1 MKKKAP
7 LPTGRGAF
15 LHGAAGSGGGMCPR
29 EKVILFSKNRWIFA
43 TAKRNGCLFVENTQ
57 SLFEKSKTDV
67 QGAENPDMKQID
79 MAQSTKCDKIKPDMR
94 SCVHDTD
101 RKQQ

>member
-1 MKKKAP
+1 MKESP
-7 LPTGRGAF
+7 S
-15 LHGAAGSGGGMCPR
+15 AGSGRGTFCCPQKVLLFVQNQMKF
-29 EKVILFSKNRWIFA
+29 EKWKGIGL
-43 TAKRNGCLFVENTQ
+43 LFVENTQ
-57 SLFEKSKTDV
+57 TLFEKSKTDV

-79 MAQSTKCDKIKPDMR
+79 MAQSTKCDKIKLDMR

>member
-1 MKKKAP
+1 MKESPSAGN
-7 LPTGRGAF
+7 GRGTF
-15 LHGAAGSGGGMCPR
+15 CCPPKVLLFYENQTKI
-29 EKVILFSKNRWIFA
+29 EKWKGIGL
-43 TAKRNGCLFVENTQ
+43 LFVENTQ
-57 SLFEKSKTDV
+57 TLFEKSKTDV

-79 MAQSTKCDKIKPDMR
+79 MAQSTKCDKIKLDMR

>member
-1 MKKKAP
+1 MKESPSAGN
-7 LPTGRGAF
+7 GRGTF
-15 LHGAAGSGGGMCPR
+15 YCPSKVLLFTQNQTKI
-29 EKVILFSKNRWIFA
+29 EKWKGIGL
-43 TAKRNGCLFVENTQ
+43 LFVENTQ
-57 SLFEKSKTDV
+57 TLFEKSKTDV

>member
-1 MKKKAP
+1 VKESP
-7 LPTGRGAF
+7 S
-15 LHGAAGSGGGMCPR
+15 AGSGRGTFCCSPKVLLFYENQTKI
-29 EKVILFSKNRWIFA
+29 EKWKGIGL
-43 TAKRNGCLFVENTQ
+43 LFVENTQ
-57 SLFEKSKTDV
+57 TLFEKSKTDV

>member
-1 MKKKAP
+1 MEKALRRD
-7 LPTGRGAF
+7 LPAGRFFEGEIRENDCKSMAF
-15 LHGAAGSGGGMCPR
+15 V
-29 EKVILFSKNRWIFA
+29 K
-43 TAKRNGCLFVENTQ
+43 NTQ
-57 SLFEKSKTDV
+57 TLFEKSKTDV

-79 MAQSTKCDKIKPDMR
+79 MAESTKCDKIKPDMR